1 MTVLTFDWPRPP
13 LNANQRLHW
22 AAKANLTRKIR
33 ETVKEKAL
41 GARFWPTPIDTITV
55 RLVWVVADRR
65 RRDSDNIY
73 PTFKA
78 MCDGLVD
85 AGIVPDDTPQYMDKR
100 APIIRLE
107 PGCTARL
114 ELEVTL

>member
-1 MTVLTFDWPRPP
+1 MTVLTFWWERPP

-22 AAKANLTRKIR
+22 AAKAQKTRMVR
-33 ETVKEKAL
+33 DA
-41 GARFWPTPIDTITV
+41 ARIAARTLLPSASHITV
-55 RLVWVVADRR
+55 QLVWVVTDRR

-85 AGIVPDDTPQYMDKR
+85 AGIVPDDTPEYMNKLG
-100 APIIRLE
+100 PIIRYE
-107 PGCTARL
+107 PGGVARL
-114 ELEVTL
+114 ELEVTA

>member
-1 MTVLTFDWPRPP
+1 MTVLTFDWPKPP
-13 LNANQRLHW
+13 LNANQRMHW
-22 AAKANLTRKIR
+22 APKGKLTRTIR
-33 ETVKEKAL
+33 DET
-41 GARFWPTPIDTITV
+41 ARLAREANIPETSTV
-55 RLVWVVADRR
+55 TVQLAWVVTDKR

-85 AGIVPDDTPQYMDKR
+85 AGIVPDDTPAFMDKR

-107 PGCTARL
+107 QGGTARL
-114 ELEVTL
+114 ELEVTA

>member
-1 MTVLTFDWPRPP
+1 MTVLTFPWERPP

-22 AAKANLTRKIR
+22 AKKASLTR
-33 ETVKEKAL
+33 TVRDLAFL
-41 GARFWPTPIDTITV
+41 YARRLPKPQAHITV
-55 RLVWVVADRR
+55 QLVWVVTDRR

-85 AGIVPDDTPQYMDKR
+85 AGIVPDDTPAYMNKLG
-100 APIIRLE
+100 PIIRYE
-107 PGCTARL
+107 PGGTARL
-114 ELEVTL
+114 ELEVTP

>member
-22 AAKANLTRKIR
+22 AAKSKLTAQVRGA
-33 ETVKEKAL
+33 TQVKAHRI
-41 GARFWPTPIDTITV
+41 GADDHIIVQLT
-55 RLVWVVADRR
+55 WVVTDKR

-100 APIIRLE
+100 APLIRYE
-107 PGCTARL
+107 PGGIARL
-114 ELEVTL
+114 ELEVTT

>member
-1 MTVLTFDWPRPP
+1 MTVLIFPWERPP

-22 AAKANLTRKIR
+22 SKKASLTKYVRESARLWARKLPKPQ
-33 ETVKEKAL
+33 EH
-41 GARFWPTPIDTITV
+41 ITV
-55 RLVWVVADRR
+55 QLVWVVTDRR

-85 AGIVPDDTPQYMDKR
+85 AGIVPDDTPEYMTKL
-100 APIIRLE
+100 APIIRHE
-107 PGCTARL
+107 PGGTARF
-114 ELEVTL
+114 ELEVTP

>member
-22 AAKANLTRKIR
+22 AQKAKATKRVRAATCWYALATKLKANSRIIVQLT
-33 ETVKEKAL
+33 
-41 GARFWPTPIDTITV
+41 
-55 RLVWVVADRR
+55 WVVADKR

-85 AGIVPDDTPQYMDKR
+85 AGIVPDDTPEYMDKR
-100 APIIRLE
+100 APLIRYE
-107 PGCTARL
+107 PGGSARL
-114 ELEVTL
+114 ELKVTA

>member
-1 MTVLTFDWPRPP
+1 MTVIQFAWERPP

-22 AAKANLTRKIR
+22 AAKASKTRMIRDASRIAARTILPTASHLT
-33 ETVKEKAL
+33 VQ
-41 GARFWPTPIDTITV
+41 
-55 RLVWVVADRR
+55 LVWVVTDRR

-85 AGIVPDDTPQYMDKR
+85 AGIVPDDTPEWMTKL
-100 APIIRLE
+100 APIIRHE
-107 PGCTARL
+107 PGGTARL
-114 ELEVTL
+114 ELEVNA

>member
-1 MTVLTFDWPRPP
+1 MTVLTFPWERPP

-22 AAKANLTRKIR
+22 AKKASLTKNIR
-33 ETVKEKAL
+33 ESARLWARKLPKAQEH
-41 GARFWPTPIDTITV
+41 ITV
-55 RLVWVVADRR
+55 QLVWVVTDRR

-85 AGIVPDDTPQYMDKR
+85 AGIVPDDTPEYMTKL
-100 APIIRLE
+100 APIIRHE
-107 PGCTARL
+107 PGGTARL
-114 ELEVTL
+114 ELDVNA

>member
-22 AAKANLTRKIR
+22 AQKAKLTKRVR
-33 ETVKEKAL
+33 AATCWYAL
-41 GARFWPTPIDTITV
+41 AKKLDKTRPSIIVQLT
-55 RLVWVVADRR
+55 WVVTDKR

-85 AGIVPDDTPQYMDKR
+85 AGIVPDDTPEYMDKR
-100 APIIRLE
+100 APTIRYE
-107 PGCTARL
+107 PGGFARL
-114 ELEVTL
+114 ELEVTS

>member
-22 AAKANLTRKIR
+22 AAKAKLTRMIR
-33 ETVKEKAL
+33 GATCAAAINIPRVEK
-41 GARFWPTPIDTITV
+41 ITV
-55 RLVWVVADRR
+55 QLTWVVTDKR
-65 RRDSDNIY
+65 RRDSDNAY

-85 AGIVPDDTPQYMDKR
+85 ALVVPDDTPKYMDKR
-100 APIIRLE
+100 APLIRYE
-107 PGCTARL
+107 PGGTPRL
-114 ELEVTL
+114 ELEVTT

>member
-22 AAKANLTRKIR
+22 AAKAKLTRMIR
-33 ETVKEKAL
+33 DEAHYLARRNLEISEHVTVQL
-41 GARFWPTPIDTITV
+41 T
-55 RLVWVVADRR
+55 WVVTDKR

-85 AGIVPDDTPQYMDKR
+85 AGIVPDDTPTYMDKR
-100 APIIRLE
+100 APLIRHE
-107 PGCTARL
+107 PGGIARL
-114 ELEVTL
+114 ELEVTT

>member
-22 AAKANLTRKIR
+22 AQKAKLTRMIR
-33 ETVKEKAL
+33 DETSEQAIRIPRAEHVM
-41 GARFWPTPIDTITV
+41 V
-55 RLVWVVADRR
+55 RLTWVVSDLR

-85 AGIVPDDTPQYMDKR
+85 AGVVDDDTPAYMDKR
-100 APIIRLE
+100 APQIRYE
-107 PGCTARL
+107 PGSASRL
-114 ELEVTL
+114 ELEVSS

>member
-1 MTVLTFDWPRPP
+1 MTVLTFWWERPP

-22 AAKANLTRKIR
+22 AAKATKTREIR
-33 ETVKEKAL
+33 SAAMWAAHAIRPRPSRVTVQ
-41 GARFWPTPIDTITV
+41 
-55 RLVWVVADRR
+55 LVWVVTDRR

-85 AGIVPDDTPQYMDKR
+85 AGIVPDDTPEYMNKLG
-100 APIIRLE
+100 PIIRYE
-107 PGCTARL
+107 PGGTARL
-114 ELEVTL
+114 ELEVTT